1 MMGIESDQISENPLY
16 YIDMWRV
23 IDEFCK
29 GQPFFFSEIQYNIFF
44 LRNNTSIV
52 VSVVMFW

>member
-1 MMGIESDQISENPLY
+1 MMVIEPDQISQRTVY

-23 IDEFCK
+23 NGEFCK
-29 GQPFFFSEIQYNIFF
+29 GQPFFFSDIQYNIFF
-44 LRNNTSIV
+44 LRNNTSAV